1 MAEAAHV
8 SDETELTGGSPTH
21 DDDID
26 SPKTTTSLFKSVSMC
41 ESNRISTDG
50 GSEGLS
56 PSRSSS
62 PPGGMRRSK
71 SLVEKKLNSS
81 MSRKHVRHFG
91 KLRNEMSWE
100 YIENHMTE
108 EQKAGQIDT
117 YPVHVSE
124 LLQRRCKQSIELLR
138 HLQRPVTSKTEAQD
152 ANRSTLPVS
161 ALRFSKALAFL
172 WRSKGG
178 VMGSLAFGHGFVI
191 YQLAEGIWSAPVF
204 LKDRYVSFGL
214 TFGFKKTQSVF
225 AVPTDAGI
233 VPLLK
238 DILKST
244 VDFDMMLG
252 PEPLELEGGPKTVV
266 SSSLRGLTLEA
277 EAKSTKTYSRI
288 DGGIIDISWRCGFEM
303 QDEGLNSMLYGSD
316 ASHRDILDG
325 HVQIPVEMR
334 PLYEVLRRTIEPTD
348 ACCADTVS
356 QFQFEKEKNFVK
368 IARSSAVS
376 SSTGGSEQRWLGRAK
391 STNGAS
397 SLESTVND
405 RSSVDSASNP
415 LCFIDQES
423 NSYLKNSIERHSAP
437 LFGENLLDLDL
448 GPRDDDDENGAVY
461 G

>member
-8 SDETELTGGSPTH
+8 SDDTELTGGSPIH
-21 DDDID
+21 DDNID

-41 ESNRISTDG
+41 ESKRSGTDG
-50 GSEGLS
+50 GSEDLS
-56 PSRSSS
+56 ASRSSS
-62 PPGGMRRSK
+62 PPAGQGMRRSK
-71 SLVEKKLNSS
+71 SLLDKKTST

-108 EQKAGQIDT
+108 EQKAVQIDA

-124 LLQRRCKQSIELLR
+124 MLQKRCKQSIELLR
-138 HLQRPVTSKTEAQD
+138 HLQRPVTSKTEAQE
-152 ANRSTLPVS
+152 ASKSTLPVS

-172 WRSKGG
+172 WRSKAG

-225 AVPTDAGI
+225 AVPNDAGI
-233 VPLLK
+233 IPLLK

-277 EAKSTKTYSRI
+277 EAKSTKSYSRI
-288 DGGIIDISWRCGFEM
+288 DGAIIDISWRCGFEM
-303 QDEGLNSMLYGSD
+303 QDEGLNSILYGSR
-316 ASHRDILDG
+316 ASQRDILDG

-334 PLYEVLRRTIEPTD
+334 PLYEVLRRMIEPTD
-348 ACCADTVS
+348 AFCADTVS

-376 SSTGGSEQRWLGRAK
+376 SSTGSEQRWLRRTK
-391 STNGAS
+391 STDGAS

-405 RSSVDSASNP
+405 RSSIDSAGNP
-415 LCFIDQES
+415 LFLLDQDT
-423 NSYLKNSIERHSAP
+423 NSHLKNSIERHSAP
-437 LFGENLLDLDL
+437 LFGEDLLDLDL
-448 GPRDDDDENGAVY
+448 GPRDDDENGAVY

>member
-1 MAEAAHV
+1 
-8 SDETELTGGSPTH
+8 
-21 DDDID
+21 
-26 SPKTTTSLFKSVSMC
+26 
-41 ESNRISTDG
+41 
-50 GSEGLS
+50 
-56 PSRSSS
+56 
-62 PPGGMRRSK
+62 
-71 SLVEKKLNSS
+71 
-81 MSRKHVRHFG
+81 VRHFG

-124 LLQRRCKQSIELLR
+124 MLEKRCKQSIELLH

-152 ANRSTLPVS
+152 ASRSTLPVS

-172 WRSKGG
+172 WRWKAG

-225 AVPTDAGI
+225 AVPNDSGI

-303 QDEGLNSMLYGSD
+303 QDEGLNSILYGSG

-376 SSTGGSEQRWLGRAK
+376 SSTGSEQQQRWLGRTK
-391 STNGAS
+391 STNEAS

-405 RSSVDSASNP
+405 RSSIDSARNS
-415 LCFIDQES
+415 LFLLDQDS
-423 NSYLKNSIERHSAP
+423 HLHKNSLERHSAP
-437 LFGENLLDLDL
+437 LFGEDLLDLDL
-448 GPRDDDDENGAVY
+448 GPRDDDENGAVY